1 MAGAETLDTAR
12 PNHTLGDYAM
22 MAKLYAV
29 PLAAWVIAGTVV
41 SIVGIGACLWWIV
54 KENRE

>member
-1 MAGAETLDTAR
+1 MADRGERLCWPCRVAD
-12 PNHTLGDYAM
+12 GDAM

-29 PLAAWVIAGTVV
+29 PLAAWVIAGIVV
-41 SIVGIGACLWWIV
+41 SIVGLCACLWWIV

>member
-1 MAGAETLDTAR
+1 
-12 PNHTLGDYAM
+12 M

-29 PLAAWVIAGTVV
+29 PLAAWVIAGIVV
-41 SIVGIGACLWWIV
+41 SIVGLCACLWWIV